1 MQGSQ
6 IAYIMI
12 EKCELIQ
19 LQQINK
25 TGNYVIT
32 TTKSNDN
39 KTTTIKQ
46 RQQTTTTTPTKRP
59 IEGTF
64 PDTKA
69 EHVLASSNSNQFE
82 LLQQFNVGV
91 LILVQPWH

>member
-1 MQGSQ
+1 
-6 IAYIMI
+6 MI

-46 RQQTTTTTPTKRP
+46 RQQNNNNKPTNRK
-59 IEGTF
+59 GTF

-69 EHVLASSNSNQFE
+69 EHVLARSNSNQS
-82 LLQQFNVGV
+82 LNISLNCCNNSM
-91 LILVQPWH
+91 LAC

>member
-1 MQGSQ
+1 MQGSL
-6 IAYIMI
+6 IAYIII

-46 RQQTTTTTPTKRP
+46 RQQNNNNNNNKPTNRKR
-59 IEGTF
+59 TF
-64 PDTKA
+64 PGTKA
-69 EHVLASSNSNQFE
+69 EHVLARSNSNQS
-82 LLQQFNVGV
+82 LNISLNCCNNSM
-91 LILVQPWH
+91 LAC